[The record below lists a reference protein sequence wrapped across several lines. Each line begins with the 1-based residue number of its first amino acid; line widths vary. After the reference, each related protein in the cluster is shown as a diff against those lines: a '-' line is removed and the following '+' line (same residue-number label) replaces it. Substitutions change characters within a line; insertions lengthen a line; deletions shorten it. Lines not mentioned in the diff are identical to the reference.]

1 MNQLEMYC
9 VTNKEIKFLEKSP
22 YRLAAVGLN
31 SFSESYLKCNNK
43 INIFYKEK
51 NYSELTFHYWYWK
64 NMLNLHSKSWIGFCQ
79 RRRFWIKNAS
89 EKFNINKNNLKDH
102 MLITPE
108 SDWSSYESIVCKPI
122 KVSGAKKIKI
132 LKRGWKNILTDPSL
146 LFDES
151 RQNIKLHFDM
161 HHGYGNLDLAI
172 EQLDLE
178 DRYDFSKFVRINNKF
193 NPHIMFIS
201 KPFILNSWF
210 ATLFA
215 WLERCEKKI
224 PQDQLMG
231 YDKTRMYAYLAER
244 FLSYWFQKY
253 TKYKEQSWIFIDD

>member
-89 EKFNINKNNLKDH
+89 EKFNINKNVLIKFRLKDC
-102 MLITPE
+102 LI
-108 SDWSSYESIVCKPI
+108 
-122 KVSGAKKIKI
+122 
-132 LKRGWKNILTDPSL
+132 NI
-146 LFDES
+146 
-151 RQNIKLHFDM
+151 
-161 HHGYGNLDLAI
+161 
-172 EQLDLE
+172 
-178 DRYDFSKFVRINNKF
+178 
-193 NPHIMFIS
+193 
-201 KPFILNSWF
+201 
-210 ATLFA
+210 
-215 WLERCEKKI
+215 
-224 PQDQLMG
+224 
-231 YDKTRMYAYLAER
+231 
-244 FLSYWFQKY
+244 
-253 TKYKEQSWIFIDD
+253 